1 MSCEKVII
9 GKFNNNS
16 IESFI
21 NDSYNDLI
29 KKEVLILKETVNG
42 NEVIEFVDDSN
53 FKANSLHKNTK

>member
-42 NEVIEFVDDSN
+42 NEVIEFVDDWN

>member
-29 KKEVLILKETVNG
+29 KKEVLILKETANG